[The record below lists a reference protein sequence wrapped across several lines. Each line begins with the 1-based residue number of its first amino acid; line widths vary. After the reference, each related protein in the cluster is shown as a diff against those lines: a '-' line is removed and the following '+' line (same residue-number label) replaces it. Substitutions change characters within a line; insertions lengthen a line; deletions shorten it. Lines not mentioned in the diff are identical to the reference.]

1 MTHDQLIAFVAI
13 AQCGSFTQAARQVHK
28 SQSAVSKLI
37 RNLESDVGIALFDRD
52 QYRAT
57 LTAPGQL
64 FLERATGVIEEV
76 RRLESFGR
84 ELADKRETKIRLV
97 ADAITPLPRVL
108 RAVRQ
113 TERRFPR
120 VQFEFTTEILGGA
133 VEAIEEGRADVGIA
147 VSAEAA
153 HVQFEAAKFD
163 EIAIAAFVHH
173 RHPLAEIRGT
183 VPEKLLLSHPQVV
196 LSDTA
201 QRRYGPNIN
210 VRAGGVRWGV
220 GDLHAKK
227 EIILAGMGWGGLPLH
242 LVQRELER
250 KVLVKI
256 KVAHF
261 QTHTVVLQL
270 LRRRDQVHGPVSQ
283 TLWAA
288 LRDV

>member
-1 MTHDQLIAFVAI
+1 MTHEQLVAFVAV

-37 RNLESDVGIALFDRD
+37 GNLESDVGITLFDRD
-52 QYRAT
+52 HYRAT
-57 LTAPGQL
+57 LTSPGRL
-64 FLERATGVIEEV
+64 FLDRATGVLEEV

-97 ADAITPLPRVL
+97 ADAITPLPRLL

-133 VEAIEEGRADVGIA
+133 VEAIEDGRADVAIA
-147 VSAEAA
+147 VAAEPGQ
-153 HVQFEAAKFD
+153 VQFEAIEFD
-163 EIAIAAFVHH
+163 DIAIAAFVHH
-173 RHPLAEIRGT
+173 QHPLAEIRGT
-183 VPEKLLLSHPQVV
+183 VPEKLLLAHPQVV

-242 LVQRELER
+242 LIEREMKR
-250 KVLVKI
+250 KLLVEI
-256 KVAHF
+256 QVAHF
-261 QTHTVVLQL
+261 QTHAVVLQL
-270 LRRRDQVHGPVSQ
+270 LRRRDQVHGPVAQ